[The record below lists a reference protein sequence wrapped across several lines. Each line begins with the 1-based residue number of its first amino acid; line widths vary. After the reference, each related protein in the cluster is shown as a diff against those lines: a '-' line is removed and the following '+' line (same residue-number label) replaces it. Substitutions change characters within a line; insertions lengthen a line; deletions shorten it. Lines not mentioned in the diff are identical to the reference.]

1 MTTRAINYAQRTKR
15 RLSARDLVESI
26 IPLTTAVAVALFFA
40 DGGFQYFTKLDTL
53 AYGLGVV
60 SGLIGTN
67 LFLVML
73 VLAARVPMIDRL
85 FGHDRA
91 IELHKKLGKPV
102 LYLMLAHMAG
112 LVIDYA
118 ARTGVNVIAESI
130 TMINTDTDMLMAW
143 LALGVMIL
151 IVVTSLV
158 AVRAKLSQ
166 RVWHLIHL
174 LSYAAMILGV
184 FHQFSWSG
192 MFREGTVGRLYWL
205 ALYVLAVGGVFVFR
219 IAIPMIR
226 STRHGLVVDK
236 VAVEGP
242 GTVSIYM
249 YGRDLDRVGFKAG
262 NFAHWRFLAPKLW
275 QEAHPF
281 SISSVPTRNTVRITV
296 RALGDSTTILQ
307 NVRPGTKVWF
317 EGPYGVFT
325 NEDRTTNRVA
335 LIGSGIGLAPIRA
348 LVEEMQ
354 FAPGELVVVGRA
366 STPEELFLM
375 HEITDIAMAK
385 KGTVY
390 ELTGRRGKR
399 TPWLPWD
406 ESEQGAT
413 ITDIIANPKD
423 WDFYLCGP
431 DKWMDAMEADLRRN
445 GVADIRIHA
454 EKFAW

>member
-1 MTTRAINYAQRTKR
+1 MT
-15 RLSARDLVESI
+15 ARDVAESI
-26 IPLTTAVAVALFFA
+26 IPVTTSVAVALFFA
-40 DGGFQYFTKLDTL
+40 DGGMQFFTSLTTL
-53 AYGLGVV
+53 PYALGVV
-60 SGLIGTN
+60 AGLIGTN

-73 VLAARVPMIDRL
+73 VLAARVPAIDNL

-91 IELHKKLGKPV
+91 LVLHKKLGKPV
-102 LYLMLAHMAG
+102 VYLMLAHLAG
-112 LVIDYA
+112 LVIDFA
-118 ARTGVNVIAESI
+118 TRDGQNVIAESFALI
-130 TMINTDTDMLMAW
+130 QTNTDMLMAW

-158 AVRAKLSQ
+158 AVKKRLPH

-174 LSYAAMILGV
+174 ASYAAMILGI

-192 MFREGTVGRLYWL
+192 MFREGTIGRTYWL
-205 ALYVLAVGGVFVFR
+205 ALYVVAIGSIVVFR
-219 IAIPMIR
+219 VLFPILR
-226 STRHGLVVDK
+226 SMRHRLIVDR
-236 VAVEGP
+236 VEVEGP
-242 GTVSIYM
+242 GVVSIYM
-249 YGRDLDRVGFKAG
+249 YGRDLDKAGFVAG

-281 SISSVPTRNTVRITV
+281 SISAVPTRNTVRITV

-325 NEDRTTNRVA
+325 GDDRTTNRVA

-348 LVEEMQ
+348 LAEE
-354 FAPGELVVVGRA
+354 FVVAPGELVVVGRA
-366 STPEELFLM
+366 STEAELFLM
-375 HEITDIAMAK
+375 DEITDIAIAK

-390 ELTGRRGKR
+390 ELTGRRGIR
-399 TPWLPWD
+399 TPWLPFD

-413 ITDIIANPKD
+413 ITDIISNPAD
-423 WDFYLCGP
+423 WDFYVCGP
-431 DKWMDAMEADLRRN
+431 DPWMEAMEDDLRKA
-445 GVADIRIHA
+445 GVPAMRIHA

>member
-1 MTTRAINYAQRTKR
+1 MTTRADTYAKRTKR
-15 RLSARDLVESI
+15 RLTARDVVESI
-26 IPLTTAVAVALFFA
+26 IPLTTALAVALFFA
-40 DGGFQYFTKLDTL
+40 DGGAQYFTSVATL
-53 AYGLGVV
+53 PYALGVV

-67 LFLVML
+67 LFLVMM
-73 VLAARVPMIDRL
+73 VLAARVPAIDNL

-102 LYLMLAHMAG
+102 LYLMLAHMVG
-112 LVIDYA
+112 LVLDYA
-118 ARTGVNVIAESI
+118 GRSGQNVIAESLA
-130 TMINTDTDMLMAW
+130 MINTDTDMLMAW
-143 LALGVMIL
+143 LALGVMIA

-174 LSYAAMILGV
+174 SSYLAMVLGV

-192 MFREGTVGRLYWL
+192 MFREGTVGRIYWL
-205 ALYVLAVGGVFVFR
+205 ALYVLAVGGVLLFR
-219 IAIPMIR
+219 IALPIIR
-226 STRHGLVVDK
+226 SVRHQLVVDR
-236 VAVEGP
+236 VVVEGP

-249 YGRDLDRVGFKAG
+249 RGRDLDRVGFVAG
-262 NFAHWRFLAPKLW
+262 NFAHWRFLAPRLW

-281 SISSVPTRNTVRITV
+281 SISAVPTRSTVRITV

-307 NVRPGTKVWF
+307 NVHPGTKVWF
-317 EGPYGVFT
+317 EGPYGIFT
-325 NEDRTTNRVA
+325 GDDRTTNRVA

-348 LVEEMQ
+348 LVEELPV
-354 FAPGELVVVGRA
+354 APGELVVVGRA

-375 HEITDIAMAK
+375 NEITTIAMEK

-406 ESEQGAT
+406 ESEAGAT
-413 ITDIIANPKD
+413 ITDIIPNPKD

-431 DKWMDAMEADLRRN
+431 DAWMAAMEADLRRN

>member
-1 MTTRAINYAQRTKR
+1 MT
-15 RLSARDLVESI
+15 ARDFAESI
-26 IPLTTAVAVALFFA
+26 IPVTTAVAVALFFA
-40 DGGFQYFTKLDTL
+40 DGGMQFFTSLSTL
-53 AYGLGVV
+53 PYALGVV

-73 VLAARVPMIDRL
+73 VLAARVPAIDNL

-91 IELHKKLGKPV
+91 LVLHKKLGKPV
-102 LYLMLAHMAG
+102 LYLMLAHLAG
-112 LVIDYA
+112 LVIDFA
-118 ARTGVNVIAESI
+118 TRDGQNVIAESI
-130 TMINTDTDMLMAW
+130 ALIQTNTDMLMAW

-158 AVRAKLSQ
+158 VVKKRLPH

-174 LSYAAMILGV
+174 ASYAAMILGI

-192 MFREGTVGRLYWL
+192 MFREGTVGRGYWL
-205 ALYVLAVGGVFVFR
+205 GLYVVAIGSIVIFR
-219 IAIPMIR
+219 VIFPILR
-226 STRHGLVVDK
+226 SMRHRLIVDR
-236 VAVEGP
+236 VEVEGP
-242 GTVSIYM
+242 GVVSIYM
-249 YGRDLDRVGFKAG
+249 YGRDLNKAGFVAG

-281 SISSVPTRNTVRITV
+281 SISALPTVNTVRITV

-325 NEDRTTNRVA
+325 GDDRTTNRVA

-348 LVEEMQ
+348 LAEE
-354 FAPGELVVVGRA
+354 FVVAPGELVVVGRA
-366 STPEELFLM
+366 STEAELFLM
-375 HEITDIAMAK
+375 DEITDIAIAK

-390 ELTGRRGKR
+390 ELTGRRGIR
-399 TPWLPWD
+399 TPWLPFD

-413 ITDIIANPKD
+413 ITDIISNLAD
-423 WDFYLCGP
+423 WDFYVCGP
-431 DKWMDAMEADLRRN
+431 DPWMDAMEDDLRKA
-445 GVADIRIHA
+445 GVPAMRIHA

>member
-1 MTTRAINYAQRTKR
+1 MNNRATAYLTRTKR
-15 RLSARDLVESI
+15 RMTARDFAESI

-40 DGGFQYFTKLDTL
+40 DGGLQYFLKLDTL
-53 AYGLGVV
+53 PYALGVT

-73 VLAARVPMIDRL
+73 ILAARVPTIDNL

-91 IELHKKLGKPV
+91 LSLHKKLGKPV
-102 LYLMLAHMAG
+102 LYLMLGHLAG
-112 LVIDYA
+112 LVIDFA
-118 ARTGVNVIAESI
+118 LRDGKNVIAEAFA
-130 TMINTDTDMLMAW
+130 MINTNTDMLMAF
-143 LALGVMIL
+143 LALGVMIA

-158 AVRAKLSQ
+158 AVKARLPH

-174 LSYAAMILGV
+174 ASYGAMILGV

-192 MFREGTVGRLYWL
+192 MFREGTAGRVYWL
-205 ALYVLAVGGVFVFR
+205 ALYIVAVGSIAIFR
-219 IAIPMIR
+219 IGLPILR
-226 STRHGLVVDK
+226 SIRHGLVVDR
-236 VAVEGP
+236 VQVEGP
-242 GTVSIYM
+242 GVVSIYM
-249 YGRDLDRVGFKAG
+249 FGRNLDKVGFVAG
-262 NFAHWRFLAPKLW
+262 NFAHWRFLAPRVW

-281 SISSVPTRNTVRITV
+281 SISAVPTTNTVRITV

-325 NEDRTTNRVA
+325 GDDRTTNRVA

-348 LVEEMQ
+348 LAEELPV
-354 FAPGELVVVGRA
+354 APGELVVVGRA
-366 STPEELFLM
+366 STEDELFLM
-375 HEITDIAMAK
+375 DEITDIVIEK

-390 ELTGRRGKR
+390 ELTGRRGIR
-399 TPWLPWD
+399 TPWLPFD

-413 ITDIIANPKD
+413 ITDIIPNPAD
-423 WDFYLCGP
+423 WDFYVCGP
-431 DKWMDAMEADLRRN
+431 DAWMDAMESDLRRA
-445 GVADIRIHA
+445 GVPPLRIHA